1 MNIRVRSY
9 IIFVIFGFCSVIT
22 FPEGFAP
29 DTWVRL
35 GKKLGWQ
42 TIAQAVVASKRFIF
56 KDSVLSFNVDSGRW
70 EAKKVQRGATI
81 DTNCYLK
88 LWFNGCKECDVM
100 CTTDQKFY
108 SA

>member
-1 MNIRVRSY
+1 MKIPVQSY
-9 IIFVIFGFCSVIT
+9 IIFVLCSFCTFVT

-29 DTWVRL
+29 DTLVRL

-42 TIAQAVVASKRFIF
+42 TIAKTVVASKRFIF
-56 KDSVLSFNVDSGRW
+56 KDPLLSCNVDSGRW